1 MRKETIIEIIL
12 STMEEMRK
20 LTVTFTDKEK
30 IPQPFIDLLMNKYT
44 TLGEEIQL
52 LDFWKVASEAEES
65 VAEPVKEEPKSAPAP
80 APVVE
85 VKIEAPKVEVAPQPA
100 VVEPEPKVA
109 PATEVAV
116 EPVAIVHEPKEPV
129 VAPVQEVQPK
139 EEPKVDIKP
148 TIQPVRQASVSKSAS
163 SADTINYGTPVS
175 DIRKAVGIN
184 DRFLYQRELFGGDAQ
199 RLNQALDAINA
210 CSTYEEAHATLKAF
224 GWDETDATVEAFLKA
239 VHRRFL

>member
-52 LDFWKVASEAEES
+52 LDFWKVASEAEDSASEPVRTEFKQVQVPVVENAVGQS
-65 VAEPVKEEPKSAPAP
+65 KTEVVPEPVVAEPGL
-80 APVVE
+80 
-85 VKIEAPKVEVAPQPA
+85 
-100 VVEPEPKVA
+100 VVEPEP
-109 PATEVAV
+109 EVV
-116 EPVAIVHEPKEPV
+116 PEPTPV
-129 VAPVQEVQPK
+129 PEKPV
-139 EEPKVDIKP
+139 EEPKVIVQPKP
-148 TIQPVRQASVSKSAS
+148 EPKAEVSPEAQPVSQATSVKSAS

-199 RLNQALDAINA
+199 KLNQALDAINA
-210 CSTYEEAHATLKAF
+210 CSTYEEAHATLSVF

>member
-65 VAEPVKEEPKSAPAP
+65 VAESVKEEPKSAPAP

-109 PATEVAV
+109 PAPEVTV
-116 EPVAIVHEPKEPV
+116 EPVVVAPEPKEPV
-129 VAPVQEVQPK
+129 VAPVQE
-139 EEPKVDIKP
+139 
-148 TIQPVRQASVSKSAS
+148 IQPVRQASVSKSAS

>member
-52 LDFWKVASEAEES
+52 LDFWKVASEAEENI
-65 VAEPVKEEPKSAPAP
+65 VEPVKEEPKQAPVA

-85 VKIEAPKVEVAPQPA
+85 VKVAQ
-100 VVEPEPKVA
+100 PEPKVV
-109 PATEVAV
+109 PEPEVVV
-116 EPVAIVHEPKEPV
+116 EPIAVTPVPEKEAEPV
-129 VAPVQEVQPK
+129 KEVQPK
-139 EEPKVDIKP
+139 EEPKVEVKP
-148 TIQPVRQASVSKSAS
+148 VVQPVRQAPVAKSAS

-199 RLNQALDAINA
+199 KLNQTLDAINA
-210 CSTYEEAHATLKAF
+210 CSTYEEAHTTLSAF

>member
-109 PATEVAV
+109 PAPEVAV
-116 EPVAIVHEPKEPV
+116 EPVVVAQEPKEPV
-129 VAPVQEVQPK
+129 VAPVQE
-139 EEPKVDIKP
+139 
-148 TIQPVRQASVSKSAS
+148 IQPVRQASVSKSAS